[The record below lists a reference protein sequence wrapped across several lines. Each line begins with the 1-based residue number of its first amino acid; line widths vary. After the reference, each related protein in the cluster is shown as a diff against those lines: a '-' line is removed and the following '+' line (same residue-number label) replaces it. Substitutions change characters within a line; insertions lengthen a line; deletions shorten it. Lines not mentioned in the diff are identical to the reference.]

1 MKLFLDFL
9 PAILFFAAF
18 KLGDIYIATG
28 VAMAAAIILIA
39 WSLFRREPV
48 KPVQWISLGF
58 IAVFGS
64 LTILLHDEYYIKVK
78 WTLFYALMGAAI
90 FIALAFK
97 KNPLKSLMGQE
108 LVLPEKV
115 WRQLSMAWAVYF
127 LLLAALNQ
135 YFATVL
141 PLAQWVN
148 VKIFGGMAAFVV
160 FIIAQSFWLAA
171 HLPDESQPK
180 ES

>member
-1 MKLFLDFL
+1 MIHCQITRTL
-9 PAILFFAAF
+9 A
-18 KLGDIYIATG
+18 
-28 VAMAAAIILIA
+28 
-39 WSLFRREPV
+39 
-48 KPVQWISLGF
+48 
-58 IAVFGS
+58 AVFA
-64 LTILLHDEYYIKVK
+64 LLV
-78 WTLFYALMGAAI
+78 MGAAI
-90 FIALAFK
+90 FIALACK

-115 WRQLSMAWAVYF
+115 WRQLSMAWAGYF

-160 FIIAQSFWLAA
+160 FIIAQSFWLAR

-180 ES
+180 EG